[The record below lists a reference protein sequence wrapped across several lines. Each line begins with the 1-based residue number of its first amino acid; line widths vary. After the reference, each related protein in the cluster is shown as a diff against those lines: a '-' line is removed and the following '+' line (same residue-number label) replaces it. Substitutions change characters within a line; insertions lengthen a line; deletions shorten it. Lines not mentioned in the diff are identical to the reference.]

1 LIQSVWKVGELAKRT
16 GITVRTLRYYDQ
28 VGLLKPTTH
37 TETGY
42 RLYTYPDLLQLQ
54 QILSLRQLGFPLEE
68 IKQILGRGI
77 PIPLEIVQM
86 HRKRV
91 EEQVQ
96 IQQELYQQLMHLE
109 GVLENRQQMT
119 VDQLIYLLGVM
130 KTTDRYFNKEQKEY
144 LQQRREILG
153 EETIRSAE
161 KEWPE
166 LIAKVR
172 VEMEKGTSPTDP
184 IVLALAKR
192 WYELVH
198 MFTGGDPG
206 IQQSLQ
212 KQYQENRDMTSQ
224 QGIDPECM
232 RYVNEA
238 MQYHGLKW
246 E

>member
-1 LIQSVWKVGELAKRT
+1 
-16 GITVRTLRYYDQ
+16 
-28 VGLLKPTTH
+28 
-37 TETGY
+37 
-42 RLYTYPDLLQLQ
+42 
-54 QILSLRQLGFPLEE
+54 
-68 IKQILGRGI
+68 
-77 PIPLEIVQM
+77 
-86 HRKRV
+86 
-91 EEQVQ
+91 VQ
-96 IQQELYQQLMHLE
+96 IQHELYQQLICLE
-109 GVLENRQQMT
+109 RVLENRQQMT
-119 VDQLIYLLGVM
+119 VEQLIYLLGAM
-130 KTTDRYFNKEQKEY
+130 KMTDRYFSKEQKEY

-153 EETIRSAE
+153 EETIQSVE

-166 LIAKVR
+166 LIVKVR
-172 VEMEKGTSPTDP
+172 AEMEKGTSPTDP

-232 RYVNEA
+232 RYVSEA